1 VLNEPSPSL
10 SLSKG
15 EATNV
20 PFELSVQITMYLGLQ
35 KIPASGILM
44 IPLPEI

>member
-10 SLSKG
+10 SFSKG

-20 PFELSVQITMYLGLQ
+20 PFELSVQITMYPGLQ
-35 KIPASGILM
+35 KIPASGIL
-44 IPLPEI
+44 IVPLPQI